1 MEEKRNNVLSHYKDL
16 NIKRYEQLWKLIEAL
31 DYGTDVCIGGDE
43 YCQTR
48 SIDDKIKYYHLLET
62 AYEEI
67 KDYEQVIIED
77 YNKFNKYWHG
87 FMQVNELGRILES
100 MFFICKYYHEEVE
113 FIKNEIKNK
122 QSITVRPEL
131 HIVNTKKKKGRPSKP
146 FNDILVKDKEATKR
160 KLHDL
165 IDGKE
170 DSKAVIYIKAAIQ
183 LGMMLKPTH
192 TQFINEFGN
201 IVSKQIFN
209 KYLSANLYSDDEFA
223 GAKQALINN

>member
-1 MEEKRNNVLSHYKDL
+1 M
-16 NIKRYEQLWKLIEAL
+16 QL
-31 DYGTDVCIGGDE
+31 
-43 YCQTR
+43 CQ
-48 SIDDKIKYYHLLET
+48 
-62 AYEEI
+62 
-67 KDYEQVIIED
+67 D
-77 YNKFNKYWHG
+77 YNKFNKYWYG

>member
-77 YNKFNKYWHG
+77 YG
-87 FMQVNELGRILES
+87 
-100 MFFICKYYHEEVE
+100 
-113 FIKNEIKNK
+113 
-122 QSITVRPEL
+122 TV
-131 HIVNTKKKKGRPSKP
+131 
-146 FNDILVKDKEATKR
+146 A
-160 KLHDL
+160 
-165 IDGKE
+165 
-170 DSKAVIYIKAAIQ
+170 
-183 LGMMLKPTH
+183 
-192 TQFINEFGN
+192 
-201 IVSKQIFN
+201 
-209 KYLSANLYSDDEFA
+209 
-223 GAKQALINN
+223 